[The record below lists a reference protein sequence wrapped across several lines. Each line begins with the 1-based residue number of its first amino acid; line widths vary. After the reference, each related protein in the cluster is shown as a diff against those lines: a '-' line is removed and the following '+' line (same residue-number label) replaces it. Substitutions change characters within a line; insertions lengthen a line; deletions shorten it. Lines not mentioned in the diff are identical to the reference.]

1 MRIAKILFLGAGLA
15 AAQTTVYG
23 VGGLNFVPGGLSE
36 EGGRFG
42 GTLGGTTQ
50 DSPLWE
56 VSLHGK
62 FLDDRLE
69 VSVSNLWR
77 LVASDSSGWKPGKT
91 SVFPVVPSARWIL
104 DQEVRG
110 IQTWGYSAGFSMP
123 YGAFASAGWRLRLPW
138 LSPEIDM
145 GLGTP
150 LRTVSVFGGLA
161 LDVCDGSA
169 RVLPLRLSADASL
182 SGATQTLGRP
192 DEAFWSVGVSTRLG
206 RNLTFEVVHR
216 RDRTYTAPAP
226 DRRPDGVSFLR
237 LSWSIDPEPRTAG
250 ASR

>member
-23 VGGLNFVPGGLSE
+23 VGGLNFVPGGLSDE
-36 EGGRFG
+36 SGALG

-50 DSPLWE
+50 KSPLWE
-56 VSLHGK
+56 VSIHGR
-62 FLDDRLE
+62 FLDNRLE
-69 VSVSNLWR
+69 ISGSNLWR
-77 LVASDSSGWKPGKT
+77 LVASDSSGWKPGKV
-91 SVFPVVPSARWIL
+91 SVAPIIPSLRWTL

-110 IQTWGYSAGFSMP
+110 IQTWGYSVGVSMP
-123 YGAFASAGWRLRLPW
+123 YGAFAAAGWRLKLPW
-138 LSPEIDM
+138 LSPEVDL

-150 LRTVSVFGGLA
+150 LRTVSAFGGAA
-161 LDVCDGSA
+161 LDLCDGSGE
-169 RVLPLRLSADASL
+169 RLPLRLSADASI

-192 DEAFWSVGVSTRLG
+192 DEGFWSVGISTRLG

-216 RDRTYTAPAP
+216 RDRTYTATDP

-237 LSWSIDPEPRTAG
+237 LLWSIDPAPRTAG